1 MSTFDFDT
9 VDGAVRRAREERH
22 AGAPAATGLRE
33 HRLDVLG
40 PAGLLRLQREAG
52 NSAVAELAEQDQHSP
67 VLDVVSGG
75 GSSLDRDVRTDMERR
90 LGADFSDVRVHTDSA
105 SHDSA
110 RSVGAHAYTVGSHVV
125 FQRDAFDPHS
135 TAGRTTLAHELTHVM
150 QQRSG
155 PVDGTPTGGGVSVSD
170 PGDRFE
176 RAAAE
181 NAQRA
186 MGSEPESQDV
196 QRETEPSGSGFV
208 PSVQRDEDPD
218 EEPDENAA
226 VQGLFVQREQSEE
239 EEEAG

>member
-1 MSTFDFDT
+1 MSTFEFET
-9 VDGAVRRAREERH
+9 AESEARRARDDRH
-22 AGAPAATGLRE
+22 TDTASTSGLRE

-52 NSAVAELAEQDQHSP
+52 NSAVAELAEQESP
-67 VLDVVSGG
+67 VLGVVSGG
-75 GSSLDRDVRTDMERR
+75 GASLDRDVRTDMEHR
-90 LGADFSDVRVHTDSA
+90 LGGDFSDVRVHTDA
-105 SHDSA
+105 AAHDSA

-125 FQRDAFDPHS
+125 FQRDAYDPGS

-155 PVDGTPTGGGVSVSD
+155 PVDGTPAGGGVSVSD

-181 NAQRA
+181 NADRVMSA
-186 MGSEPESQDV
+186 EPAEEV
-196 QRETEPSGSGFV
+196 QREVDPLGGGSAV
-208 PSVQRDEDPD
+208 AVQREENPD
-218 EEPDENAA
+218 EEPDEGAA
-226 VQGLFVQREQSEE
+226 VQGLFVQREESEE